1 MENIISVIVVTYNQE
16 DTIGRTLDSILAQKC
31 HLPIEIVIGEDCST
45 DSTRHICES
54 YAQRFPHVIH
64 LMPQTPNKGVIDNY
78 FDCLLECKGKYIA
91 DCAGDDFWIDAEK
104 LEKEV
109 YVMEKNPS
117 ITVVHTN
124 WQYYNETDGTTK
136 INKTLPFPER
146 ITNGKEMLE
155 AIITQTKAPVIHTCT
170 SLYRAET
177 IRKCYDNDTELFRNK
192 DYGCEDVQLTFMLAY
207 SGNVAFLP
215 DVTLNYSIG
224 HTSISTQPNEKK
236 QFKFVRQTA
245 NLSYVIAQKYN
256 IHTPTTRL
264 FFTQK
269 VFALLMHAFRSKDK
283 QLRDEA
289 LKCMRAWKVEP
300 NYKINAAKLIMSNS
314 ILWNLT
320 LVLRH
325 LFTMRRAI
333 ANIFK

>member
-1 MENIISVIVVTYNQE
+1 MENIISVIVTTYNQE
-16 DTIGRTLDSILAQKC
+16 YTIGRTLESILSQRC
-31 HLPIEIVIGEDCST
+31 HLPIEIVIGEDGST
-45 DSTRHICES
+45 DNTRLLCEV
-54 YAQRFPHVIH
+54 YAQRYPHIIR
-64 LMPQTPNKGVIDNY
+64 LMPKAPNKGVVDNY

-91 DCAGDDFWIDAEK
+91 DCAGDDFWIDTEK

-109 YVMEKNPS
+109 SIMEKDPS
-117 ITVVHTN
+117 ITIVHTN
-124 WQYYNETDGTTK
+124 WQYYNENNKTTS
-136 INKTLPFPER
+136 INKIQPFPER
-146 ITNGKEMLE
+146 ITNGKKMLE

-170 SLYRAET
+170 SLYSAET
-177 IRKCYDNDTELFRNK
+177 IRKCYHKNTELFRNK

-224 HTSISTQPNEKK
+224 HPSISAQPDDKK
-236 QFKFVRQTA
+236 QFKFVSQTA
-245 NLSYVIAQKYN
+245 NLSFVLAKKYN
-256 IHTPTTRL
+256 IDTPATHL

-289 LKCMRAWKVEP
+289 LKYMIEWEVEP
-300 NYKINAAKLIMSNS
+300 NHKINAARLIMSNG
-314 ILWNLT
+314 ILWNIT
-320 LVLRH
+320 IILRN
-325 LFTMRRAI
+325 LFAMRKTI